1 MSFRF
6 AFQALV
12 LWLGLMGPARAQV
25 IPPPMKL
32 APRPARPVSL
42 LAQVAGQDSVR
53 KDSVRNQGLVSDTK
67 TLRRIDSLR
76 RANTGR
82 LTELQQELLTLK
94 NTSTDK
100 RRERELVTELTAL
113 RGADSLR
120 KARARQYI
128 DSLKVRAKGFP
139 VIVHGDTLF
148 HVYTKLGPFS
158 PQERAA
164 LTADKVKRLEEEVFF
179 KADSLMVYPSEQTVD
194 ILYGQLV
201 LQSISDNDALWQ
213 NVSKDSLAQAHRRQ
227 IVRAVLTYKQA
238 NSWRNRLKE
247 IGLTLLVLLVL
258 YFTVRYLIVFF
269 RWLRLQLAA
278 KQGVWFKGFKI
289 GNFEFFNEQ
298 RQLNSV
304 LLLVTVVQ
312 WVVIL
317 LTIFLVLPLVFK
329 IFPGTQGIA
338 DTLLGYILNPLR
350 RIGLSVWHYLPNL
363 FTILVIVW
371 VFRYVLKGIYSLKE
385 EIRLGNLHLDGFYP
399 DWANPTYQIV
409 RILVFAFALV
419 VIFPYLPGSDSPVF
433 QGVSVF
439 LGFLFTFGS
448 AGSLSNIVAGLVITY
463 MRAYK
468 LGDRVKI
475 GDVTGDIIERTLLVT
490 RVRTIKNEEITI
502 PNSSVMSSYTINYSS
517 AAPQLGLILHT
528 TVTIG
533 YDVPWPQV
541 HELLT
546 AAALAAED
554 VLAEPKP
561 FVLQTSLDDY
571 YVSYQLNAYTR
582 EAGKQAGIYSRI
594 HQNIQDGF
602 NQAGVEIMS
611 PHYRAVRDGNLMALP
626 PDYLPKDYVAPKF
639 RVDE

>member
-1 MSFRF
+1 M
-6 AFQALV
+6 
-12 LWLGLMGPARAQV
+12 
-25 IPPPMKL
+25 
-32 APRPARPVSL
+32 
-42 LAQVAGQDSVR
+42 
-53 KDSVRNQGLVSDTK
+53 
-67 TLRRIDSLR
+67 
-76 RANTGR
+76 
-82 LTELQQELLTLK
+82 
-94 NTSTDK
+94 
-100 RRERELVTELTAL
+100 
-113 RGADSLR
+113 
-120 KARARQYI
+120 
-128 DSLKVRAKGFP
+128 
-139 VIVHGDTLF
+139 IVHDDTLF

-194 ILYGQLV
+194 IMYGQLV

-227 IVRAVLTYKQA
+227 IVRAVQAYKQE
-238 NSWRNRLKE
+238 K
-247 IGLTLLVLLVL
+247 
-258 YFTVRYLIVFF
+258 
-269 RWLRLQLAA
+269 QLAQPP
-278 KQGVWFKGFKI
+278 QGNWADAARAARALLHGALPHRVFPVAAAEAGRQGGRVVSRASKSATSS
-289 GNFEFFNEQ
+289 FFNEQ
-298 RQLNSV
+298 RQLHTA
-304 LLLVTVVQ
+304 LLLLTVVQ

-338 DTLLGYILNPLR
+338 DLLLSYILNPLR
-350 RIGLSVWHYLPNL
+350 RIALSVWHYLPNL
-363 FTILVIVW
+363 FTIAVIVW
-371 VFRYVLKGIYSLKE
+371 VFRYVLKLIFSLKE
-385 EIRLGNLHLDGFYP
+385 EIRLGNLQLDGFYP

-409 RILVFAFALV
+409 RLLVFAFALV

-448 AGSLSNIVAGLVITY
+448 AGSLSNIVAGLIITY

-468 LGDRVKI
+468 MGDRVKI

-490 RVRTIKNEEITI
+490 RIRTIKNEEITI
-502 PNSSVMSSYTINYSS
+502 PNSSVMSSYTTNYSS
-517 AAPQLGLILHT
+517 AAPKLGLILHT

-541 HELLT
+541 HELLI

-554 VLAEPKP
+554 VLPDPKP

-571 YVSYQLNAYTR
+571 YVSYQLNAYTHA
-582 EAGKQAGIYSRI
+582 AGKQAGIYSRI
-594 HQNIQDGF
+594 HQHIQDGF
-602 NQAGVEIMS
+602 NKAGVEIMS

>member
-6 AFQALV
+6 VFQTLV
-12 LWLGLMGPARAQV
+12 LWLGLLGPARAQV
-25 IPPPMKL
+25 IPPPLKL
-32 APRPARPVSL
+32 APRPARPAAPLAPDSL
-42 LAQVAGQDSVR
+42 R

-82 LTELQQELLTLK
+82 LSELQQELLTLK
-94 NTSTDK
+94 NTSADK
-100 RRERELVTELTAL
+100 RRERELVAELTAL

-128 DSLKVRAKGFP
+128 DSLKLRAKGFP
-139 VIVHGDTLF
+139 VVAHDDTLF

-164 LTADKVKRLEEEVFF
+164 LTADKVRRLEEEVFF
-179 KADSLMVYPSEQTVD
+179 RADSLMVYPSEQTVD
-194 ILYGQLV
+194 IMYGQLV

-227 IVRAVLTYKQA
+227 IVRAVRAYKQA

-258 YFTVRYLIVFF
+258 YFTVKYLIVFF

-278 KQGVWFKGFKI
+278 KQGVWFRGFKI

-298 RQLNSV
+298 RQLNTV

-554 VLAEPKP
+554 VLPEPKP

-611 PHYRAVRDGNLMALP
+611 PHYRAVRDGNLAALP
-626 PDYLPKDYVAPKF
+626 PDYLPQDYVAPKF
-639 RVDE
+639 RVDD